1 MKTCVSYHAA
11 RFEKARRILVHPT
24 WLTCPQNTITYMSK
38 MPARIHRSLN
48 SLAAV
53 VMRPLSMR
61 RACALVILVCIARHS
76 LSIVIGIQQRDLD
89 EGLLVLGDL

>member
-1 MKTCVSYHAA
+1 MRRGLNGKSKTYPRSPHLAHMSA
-11 RFEKARRILVHPT
+11 KHNFENA
-24 WLTCPQNTITYMSK
+24 S
-38 MPARIHRSLN
+38 RIHRSLS